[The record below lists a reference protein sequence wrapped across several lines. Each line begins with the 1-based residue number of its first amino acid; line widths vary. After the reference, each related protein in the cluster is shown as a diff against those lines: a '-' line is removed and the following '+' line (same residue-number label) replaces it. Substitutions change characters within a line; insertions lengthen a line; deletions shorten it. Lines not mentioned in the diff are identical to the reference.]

1 LEDMAILT
9 GATVIS
15 EEVGIK
21 LENTTPEMLGSAKKV
36 RITKDDT
43 TFVDGAGSKKQIEER
58 CAQIKAQVAETTS
71 DYDKEKL
78 QERLAKLSGG
88 VAVIR
93 VGGATEVEVK
103 EKKDRVEDAMHATR
117 AALEEGIVA
126 GGGTALL
133 YATRELDKIKA
144 ENADQQAGIGIVRR
158 ALQAPI
164 RQIVANAGEE
174 GSVIVGK
181 LWEQKSTDF
190 GYNAQTGEYGD
201 LIKMGII
208 DPVKVVRN
216 SLQAASSI
224 AGLMITTEAMVAEL
238 PKDDAS
244 AMPDMGGMGG
254 MGGMPGMM

>member
-1 LEDMAILT
+1 M
-9 GATVIS
+9 
-15 EEVGIK
+15 
-21 LENTTPEMLGSAKKV
+21 
-36 RITKDDT
+36 
-43 TFVDGAGSKKQIEER
+43 
-58 CAQIKAQVAETTS
+58 
-71 DYDKEKL
+71 
-78 QERLAKLSGG
+78 
-88 VAVIR
+88 
-93 VGGATEVEVK
+93 
-103 EKKDRVEDAMHATR
+103 
-117 AALEEGIVA
+117 EEGIVA

-144 ENADQQAGIGIVRR
+144 ANADQQAGIGIVRR

-164 RQIVANAGEE
+164 RQIVTNAGEE

-190 GYNAQTGEYGD
+190 GYNAQTGEYVD
-201 LIKMGII
+201 LIKEGVI

-238 PKDDAS
+238 PQDDKP

-254 MGGMPGMM
+254 GMGGMPGMM